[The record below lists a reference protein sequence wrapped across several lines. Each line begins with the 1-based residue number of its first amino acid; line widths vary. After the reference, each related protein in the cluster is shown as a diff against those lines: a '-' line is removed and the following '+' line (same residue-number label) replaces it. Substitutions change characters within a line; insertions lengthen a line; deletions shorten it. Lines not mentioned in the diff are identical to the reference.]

1 MLQGRRGCNTIPC
14 SPTAAELVAST
25 SECAVRETP
34 NSSSVFNSSGRC
46 LWPYGESLPMQCL
59 TPTSLPI
66 HGFVI
71 PVRFQALFMVASFKE
86 GFPGIAQS
94 VTFVHFLRSALLYY
108 FFIKKAQKFD
118 RGDEKMGTSRE
129 DNKEELSL
137 PRLQLCW
144 PSCFLR

>member
-14 SPTAAELVAST
+14 SPTAAELIAST

-108 FFIKKAQKFD
+108 FFLSKRPRNLIGEMRRWARAGRIIKKNCHFPGCSFVGPPAF
-118 RGDEKMGTSRE
+118 
-129 DNKEELSL
+129 
-137 PRLQLCW
+137 
-144 PSCFLR
+144 